1 MQTLSDVHQQ
11 FAEYFDEP
19 DLKPYL
25 YTLSRKMS
33 EGHICIFIDEINEEQ
48 LPESY
53 RNIKGRKIDTS
64 NHLVANNEE
73 AYKPFVLDNDRL
85 YLHRYFHY
93 ETQLINS
100 IKKLVQIEDKVIQKR
115 EEELLIQ
122 RPFIEELFHNEN
134 QADTD
139 WQAAAAINAVL
150 NNFTIITGGPGTG
163 KTTTVA
169 KILAILFNLYG
180 DLKVALAAPT
190 GKAGARMAESLLHT
204 QINLTDHIRSRFN
217 SLKPATIHRLLGWQK
232 NSPYFKHHVSNPLPY
247 DLVVVDESSMIDV
260 ALFAKL
266 LNALKPGSRII
277 LLGDKDQL
285 ASVEAGSLFG
295 DLCKALPDLN
305 LFNTDRRNF
314 INSFIKSEQRKLPN
328 EYETADQSH
337 LLFQHLVELRY
348 SHRFK
353 DDEGIGKLSRAV
365 IHNDVSV
372 LQQFLNSNDT
382 KQVLI
387 DQQYDQHIFEQF
399 IQGYKEYIQTTDIK
413 EALGK
418 LNNLRVLCA
427 VRQGDQGVYNL
438 NAMVE
443 AYLIKEGSLKR
454 DSEFYRH
461 RPVIVTQN
469 DYTLGLYNGD
479 TGILREDEKGVM
491 KVWFI
496 DSAEG
501 NEGQLKSVL
510 PGFIKQME
518 TVFAMTIHKS
528 QGSEFGK
535 VMVVLPHNSEYQLLT
550 RELLYT
556 GITRAKNE
564 VVIQANADA
573 LLNAANG
580 VVERGSGVAER
591 LTGLNGTED

>member
-1 MQTLSDVHQQ
+1 
-11 FAEYFDEP
+11 
-19 DLKPYL
+19 
-25 YTLSRKMS
+25 
-33 EGHICIFIDEINEEQ
+33 
-48 LPESY
+48 
-53 RNIKGRKIDTS
+53 
-64 NHLVANNEE
+64 
-73 AYKPFVLDNDRL
+73 
-85 YLHRYFHY
+85 
-93 ETQLINS
+93 
-100 IKKLVQIEDKVIQKR
+100 
-115 EEELLIQ
+115 
-122 RPFIEELFHNEN
+122 
-134 QADTD
+134 
-139 WQAAAAINAVL
+139 L

-169 KILAILFNLYG
+169 KILAILFSLYG

-190 GKAGARMAESLLHT
+190 GKAGARMAESLQHT
-204 QINLTDHIRSRFN
+204 QLQVDEQVKNRFN
-217 SLKPATIHRLLGWQK
+217 ELMPATIHRLLGWQK
-232 NSPYFKHHVSNPLPY
+232 GSPYFKHNTSNSLPY

-295 DLCKALPDLN
+295 DLCKALPALN
-305 LFNTDRRNF
+305 FFNPQRRHF
-314 INSFIKSEQRKLPN
+314 INSFITNEQRRLPV
-328 EYETADQSH
+328 ECETADQSH

-348 SHRFK
+348 SHRFR

-365 IHNDVSV
+365 IQNDVSV
-372 LQQFLNSNDT
+372 LEQFLDSNNT
-382 KQVLI
+382 NQVLI

-399 IQGYKEYIQTTDIK
+399 IQGYKEYITTADIK
-413 EALGK
+413 EALEK
-418 LNNLRVLCA
+418 LNNLRILCA
-427 VRQGDQGVYNL
+427 VRQGEQGVYNL

-443 AYLIKEGSLKR
+443 AYLIREGNLKR
-454 DSEFYRH
+454 DSEFYRN

-491 KVWFI
+491 KVWFM
-496 DSAEG
+496 DSGEG
-501 NEGQLKSVL
+501 NDGQLKSVL
-510 PGFIKQME
+510 PGFVKQME

-535 VMVVLPHNSEYQLLT
+535 VMVVLPRNPEYQLLT

-564 VVIQANADA
+564 VVIQSTAEAFMS
-573 LLNAANG
+573 AAKG

-591 LTGLNGTED
+591 LSGTTGNKA

>member
-19 DLKPYL
+19 GLKPYL

-53 RNIKGRKIDTS
+53 RNKEREIDIA

-73 AYKPFVLDNDRL
+73 AYKPFVLDNNRL

-93 ETQLINS
+93 ETQLINN
-100 IKKLVQIEDKVIQKR
+100 IKKLVQVEDSIIQKR
-115 EEELLIQ
+115 EEELFAQ
-122 RPFIEELFHNEN
+122 RSFIESLFHSQS
-134 QADTD
+134 QAGTD
-139 WQAAAAINAVL
+139 WQMAAAINAIL

-169 KILAILFNLYG
+169 KILAILFYLYG

-190 GKAGARMAESLLHT
+190 GKAGARMTESLQNT
-204 QINLTDHIRSRFN
+204 QLNVNDLVRSRFN
-217 SLKPATIHRLLGWQK
+217 ALKPATIHRLLGWQK
-232 NSPYFKHHVSNPLPY
+232 GSPYFKHNVSNPLPY

-305 LFNTDRRNF
+305 LFNAHRRNF
-314 INSFIKSEQRKLPN
+314 INSFITNEQRKLPA
-328 EYETADQSH
+328 ECETSEQGH

-353 DDEGIGKLSRAV
+353 DEEGIGKLSRAV
-365 IHNDVSV
+365 IRNDVSV
-372 LQQFLNSNDT
+372 LQQFLDSNDT
-382 KQVLI
+382 ERVFI
-387 DQQYDQHIFEQF
+387 DQQYDQHVFEQF
-399 IQGYKEYIQTTDIK
+399 IQGYKEYIQTADIK

-418 LNNLRVLCA
+418 LNNLKILCA
-427 VRQGDQGVYNL
+427 VRQGEQGVYNL

-443 AYLIKEGSLKR
+443 AYLIKAGDLKR
-454 DSEFYRH
+454 DSEFYRN
-461 RPVIVTQN
+461 RPIIVTQN

-501 NEGQLKSVL
+501 NEGKLKSVL

-535 VMVVLPHNSEYQLLT
+535 VMVVLPRNSEYQLLT

-564 VVIQANADA
+564 VIIQANADA

-591 LTGLNGTED
+591 LSDLNKTN

>member
-1 MQTLSDVHQQ
+1 MQTLNDVHQQ

-25 YTLSRKMS
+25 YTLSKKMS
-33 EGHICIFIDEINEEQ
+33 DGHICIFIDEIDEEQ

-53 RNIKGRKIDTS
+53 RATRKKIDTTG
-64 NHLVANNEE
+64 HLVADNEE
-73 AYKPFVLDNDRL
+73 AYKPFILDKDRL

-93 ETQLINS
+93 ETALINN
-100 IKKLVQIEDKVIQKR
+100 IRKLVQVESKVIARRQ
-115 EEELLIQ
+115 EELLTQ
-122 RPFIEELFHNEN
+122 QSFIESLFHNED
-134 QADTD
+134 ATSTD
-139 WQAAAAINAVL
+139 WQLAAAINAVL

-169 KILAILFNLYG
+169 KILAILFSLYE
-180 DLKVALAAPT
+180 DVKVALAAPT
-190 GKAGARMAESLLHT
+190 GKAGARMTESLLNT
-204 QINLTDHIRSRFN
+204 QLNVNDKVRSRFN
-217 SLKPATIHRLLGWQK
+217 ALKPATIHRLLGWQK
-232 NSPYFKHHVSNPLPY
+232 GSPYFKHNVSNPLPY

-266 LNALKPGSRII
+266 LQALKPSSRII

-295 DLCKALPDLN
+295 DLCKALPALN
-305 LFNTDRRNF
+305 LFNAERRNF
-314 INSFIKSEQRKLPN
+314 INSFITNEQRKLSP

-353 DDEGIGKLSRAV
+353 GDEGIGKLSRAV
-365 IHNDVSV
+365 IQNDVMV
-372 LQQFLNSNDT
+372 LQQFLENNDT
-382 KQVLI
+382 GQVQI
-387 DQQYDQHIFEQF
+387 DQQYDQHVFEEF
-399 IQGYKEYIQTTDIK
+399 IQGYKEYIATTDIK
-413 EALGK
+413 GALEQ
-418 LNNLRVLCA
+418 LNNLRILCA
-427 VRQGDQGVYNL
+427 VRQGEQGVYNL

-443 AYLIKEGSLKR
+443 TYLIKKGSLKR

-479 TGILREDEKGVM
+479 TGILREDENGIM
-491 KVWFI
+491 KAWFI
-496 DSAEG
+496 DAAEG
-501 NEGQLKSVL
+501 NEGKLKSVL

-535 VMVVLPHNSEYQLLT
+535 VMVVLPRSSEYQLLT

-556 GITRAKNE
+556 GITRAKKQ
-564 VVIQANADA
+564 VIIQANAEA
-573 LLNAANG
+573 LMNAAKG
-580 VVERGSGVAER
+580 VVERGSGVVER
-591 LTGLNGTED
+591 LAHLNRSED